1 MGNVDPR
8 DQNDPRDPR
17 DDDSL
22 GEDSDENWAGP
33 STDNNW
39 TDYVRAHL
47 MFSRILI
54 FYLREKKN
62 CLFDKKNKLYFA
74 IYNLFRFLNE
84 NPIINK

>member
-1 MGNVDPR
+1 MGQVDPR

-22 GEDSDENWAGP
+22 GEDSDENWAGT

-39 TDYVRAHL
+39 TDYVRVHL

-54 FYLREKKN
+54 FYFYCFARNQN
-62 CLFDKKNKLYFA
+62 CFFDKNKL
-74 IYNLFRFLNE
+74 FL
-84 NPIINK
+84 

>member
-22 GEDSDENWAGP
+22 GEDSDENWAGT

-39 TDYVRAHL
+39 TDYDQVR
-47 MFSRILI
+47 F
-54 FYLREKKN
+54 EVN
-62 CLFDKKNKLYFA
+62 CL
-74 IYNLFRFLNE
+74 
-84 NPIINK
+84 PQ

>member
-22 GEDSDENWAGP
+22 GEDSDENWAGT

-39 TDYVRAHL
+39 TDYDQVRSEV
-47 MFSRILI
+47 FGISQ
-54 FYLREKKN
+54 F
-62 CLFDKKNKLYFA
+62 F
-74 IYNLFRFLNE
+74 
-84 NPIINK
+84 

>member
-22 GEDSDENWAGP
+22 GEDSDENWAGT

-39 TDYVRAHL
+39 TDYVCAHL

-54 FYLREKKN
+54 FYL
-62 CLFDKKNKLYFA
+62 
-74 IYNLFRFLNE
+74 
-84 NPIINK
+84 

>member
-22 GEDSDENWAGP
+22 GEDSDENWAGT

-54 FYLREKKN
+54 FYLKIVFYEKKT
-62 CLFDKKNKLYFA
+62 CLFDKK
-74 IYNLFRFLNE
+74 
-84 NPIINK
+84 